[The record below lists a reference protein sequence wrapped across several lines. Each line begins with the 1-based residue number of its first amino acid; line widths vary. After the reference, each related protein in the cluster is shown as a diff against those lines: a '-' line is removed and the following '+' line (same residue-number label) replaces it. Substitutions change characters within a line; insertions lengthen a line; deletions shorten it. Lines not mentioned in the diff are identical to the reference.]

1 MVPSPPPCETLL
13 PDDELQLR
21 IERDETIVFASSSG
35 HCNLD
40 CSYCIISPIA
50 KHQPSLSYDDLR
62 FVLDQL
68 SGRVFMIFSGTGDFF
83 AAQRRDDRLLTRLL
97 ADARVSVAL
106 DINGVV
112 VHCIDSLPADALA
125 RIRQVNLTLHYRQL
139 LDHNA
144 LRHWQRN
151 ALMLLRRLGDAVCV
165 NMILSSPEQALWEP
179 ALQWYEQEVYR
190 EHARPL
196 HLIQDVNRA
205 LTPADDAVVEGLQ
218 QRFGALIRSVRR
230 GSFAQVFEPFES
242 VTCPAGQEYFRIWHD
257 GRIQACPN
265 VPELRDAG
273 HAKERR
279 FDRRA
284 APFVCH
290 DARHC
295 DCYHIATAGK
305 MIFHRKGRPP
315 AHR

>member
-1 MVPSPPPCETLL
+1 MSSNPACETW
-13 PDDELQLR
+13 PPQDELQLR

-50 KHQPSLSYDDLR
+50 KHQLSLSYDDLR

-68 SGRVFMIFSGTGDFF
+68 TGRVFMIFSGTGDFF

-97 ADARVSVAL
+97 EDPRLSVAL

-112 VHCIDSLPADALA
+112 VHCIDTLPAEALA
-125 RIRQVNLTLHYRQL
+125 RIRQVNLTVHYQQL
-139 LDHNA
+139 VDHNA

-151 ALMLLRRLGDAVCV
+151 ALMLLQRLEPVVCV
-165 NMILSSPEQALWEP
+165 NMILSPPEQAVWEP
-179 ALQWYEQEVYR
+179 ALEWYEANVHR
-190 EHARPL
+190 ESPKPL
-196 HLIQDVNRA
+196 HLIQDVNRP
-205 LTPADDAVVEGLQ
+205 LTAADDNVIAHLQ
-218 QRFGALIRSVRR
+218 QRFGSMIRSVRR
-230 GSFAQVFEPFES
+230 GSFAQVFEPFDY

-265 VPELRDAG
+265 VPALHDCG

-279 FDRRA
+279 F
-284 APFVCH
+284 APRTAPIDCH

-295 DCYHIATAGK
+295 DCYHIASAGK
-305 MIFHRKGRPP
+305 MVFHRAGQTP
-315 AHR
+315 ARR